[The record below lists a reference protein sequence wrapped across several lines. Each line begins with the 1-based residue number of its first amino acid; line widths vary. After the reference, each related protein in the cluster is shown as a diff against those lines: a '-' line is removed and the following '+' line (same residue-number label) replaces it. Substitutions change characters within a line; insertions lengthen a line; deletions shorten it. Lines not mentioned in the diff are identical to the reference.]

1 MNTGIR
7 RVVCVAMIVA
17 FAVTGAHLFAGGQA
31 QQPQPAAAAAGGP
44 AITTLRVG
52 ALFPQTGG
60 MAFGGS
66 NSLQGTQIAVELFNE
81 TNPYGITVEL
91 VAADSPDP
99 ATGTTAVRQLI
110 TQQNVDV
117 VMGTFSSAVASA
129 TAPAAERLN
138 VLYVETTAWAEGIT
152 RNSSNVL
159 RTTISSGSL
168 GAAAADFILTGLARE
183 LGVAEADMRVALVF
197 TDDEFG
203 TSIADAAVRRI
214 QSSRASLVVRESYP
228 AATTSDLSSVLLRIQ
243 QERAHAV
250 IHIAQVPDGVLFWRQ
265 AQQLGVDMP
274 AVVGVG
280 GGYGQVDFAR
290 PLGANSDGIFNVVPS
305 TSGSINVAS
314 LTPAA
319 QNLLNELQTRV
330 AQRGWTQGPYTDWGF
345 MGTWIFLNE
354 VVPNAA
360 STSIA
365 DMMAAAANVR
375 VDALD
380 SITGF
385 GFEFAGVNHENSG
398 QNLRAIP
405 VVQQWQGGQ
414 LRVTYPRD
422 LAVADFINVPL
433 PPWSQRTQAIG
444 Q

>member
-7 RVVCVAMIVA
+7 RVVCIAMIVA

-31 QQPQPAAAAAGGP
+31 QQPQPAAAAEGA

-91 VAADSPDP
+91 VTADAPDP
-99 ATGTTAVRQLI
+99 ATGTTGVRQLI

-152 RNSSNVL
+152 RNSTNVL

-214 QSSRASLVVRESYP
+214 QSSPARLVVRESYP

-290 PLGANSDGIFNVVPS
+290 PLGDNADGIFNVVPS
-305 TSGSINVAS
+305 TSGSINVDS
-314 LTPAA
+314 LTPSA
-319 QNLLNELQTRV
+319 QNLLKELQTRV